1 MKKQTI
7 RTTVYAS
14 YLCVALMLG
23 ASVNVVQ
30 AADSNAVTTSKRK
43 TVVKQLAISNPD
55 ANYGVKV
62 GDQLIRHISFS
73 APVPYTLTKKSLPKK
88 SSQFKGLEL
97 VKVTIEEDVK
107 DETTRYQIDL
117 VYQVFVNPG
126 VPSAMQLPKLDIALS
141 GGEAPPVVAVPS
153 WSFWFA
159 PLVVG
164 SNDNAAQ
171 ALQADIKPPL
181 LDAKSHKNRLIA
193 LLTLASLSLL
203 ALLYM
208 NADGRWLPFMGGAF
222 ARAHRQ
228 LKKLSKSVQP
238 KTQKEEKQA
247 LVAIHQAF
255 NNHYGANIFA
265 RDIEHFV
272 TIRPGFAKMKIEI
285 SEFFDYSN
293 KSLYATKPRDS
304 AQIIQNLV
312 QLSKALRDCERGV

>member
-7 RTTVYAS
+7 RTTIYAS
-14 YLCVALMLG
+14 YLCVMLMLL
-23 ASVNVVQ
+23 ATVNVAQ
-30 AADSNAVTTSKRK
+30 AADK
-43 TVVKQLAISNPD
+43 VVKAKKVTVTQLAISNPTN
-55 ANYGVKV
+55 NYGVKV
-62 GDQLIRHISFS
+62 GDQLTRHISFS
-73 APVPYTLTKKSLPKK
+73 APIPYTLAKKSLPKK

-97 VKVTIEEDVK
+97 VQVEITEDIA
-107 DETTRYQIDL
+107 DDATRYEIDL

-126 VPSAMQLPKLDIALS
+126 VPSAMQLPQLGIALS

-164 SNDNAAQ
+164 DNDSAAKM
-171 ALQADIKPPL
+171 LQSDVKPPL
-181 LDAKSHKNRLIA
+181 LDAKVHQNRLIA
-193 LLTLASLSLL
+193 FLALAAAALLG
-203 ALLYM
+203 LLYM
-208 NADGRWLPFMGGAF
+208 NADGQWLPFMGGAF

-228 LKKLSKSVQP
+228 LKKLAKSAQP
-238 KTQKEEKQA
+238 KTQKEEKEA
-247 LVAIHQAF
+247 LVFIHQAF
-255 NNHYGANIFA
+255 NSHYGANIFE

-272 TIRPGFAKMKIEI
+272 TIRPGFAKMKTEI
-285 SEFFDYSN
+285 TEFFDYSN

>member
-7 RTTVYAS
+7 KMTFYTVYLS
-14 YLCVALMLG
+14 MALMLG
-23 ASVNVVQ
+23 TSVTVAQ
-30 AADSNAVTTSKRK
+30 AAKAVVVN
-43 TVVKQLAISNPD
+43 TVITNPTE
-55 ANYGVKV
+55 NYGVQV
-62 GDQLIRHISFS
+62 GNQLTRHISFS
-73 APVPYTLTKKSLPKK
+73 VPAAYTLTKKSLPKRN
-88 SSQFKGLEL
+88 SLFKGVEL
-97 VKVTIEEDVK
+97 VSVTIEEDAQDK
-107 DETTRYQIDL
+107 NTRYQLAL

-126 VPSAMQLPKLDIALS
+126 VPNSMQLPKLSIALT
-141 GGEAPPVVAVPS
+141 GGEVAPVVSVPS

-171 ALQADIKPPL
+171 ALQADIRPPL
-181 LDAKSHKNRLIA
+181 LDAKTHKNRFIA
-193 LLTLASLSLL
+193 LLTLAGLSLL

-228 LKKLSKSVQP
+228 LKKLSKGVQA

-247 LVAIHQAF
+247 LVYTHQAF
-255 NNHYGANIFA
+255 NSHYRANMFA

-272 TIRPGFAKMKIEI
+272 TMRPSFAKMKAEI
-285 SEFFDYSN
+285 NAFFDDSN

-304 AQIIQNLV
+304 TKIIQNLV
-312 QLSKALRDCERGV
+312 QLSKMLRDCERGV